1 MLSTNSYFDGKV
13 VSIAFETPEGPATS
27 GVMLPGEFTF
37 GTSQNERMIVTA
49 GELVVRLPGSEEWT
63 SFPAGTEFNITA
75 GDSFDV
81 QIETPTA
88 YLCYYS

>member
-1 MLSTNSYFDGKV
+1 MLSTNTYFDGKV

-27 GVMLPGEFTF
+27 GVMMPGEFTF

-49 GELVVRLPGSEEWT
+49 GQLIVRLPGSDEWT
-63 SFPAGTEFNITA
+63 EFPAGTEFNITA
-75 GDSFDV
+75 GDSFDAR
-81 QIETPTA
+81 IETPTA

>member
-1 MLSTNSYFDGKV
+1 MLSTNTYFDGKV

-27 GVMLPGEFTF
+27 GVMMPGEFTF

-49 GELVVRLPGSEEWT
+49 GQLTVRLPGSDEWT
-63 SFPAGTEFNITA
+63 EFPAGTEFNITA
-75 GDSFDV
+75 GDSFDAR
-81 QIETPTA
+81 IETPTA

>member
-1 MLSTNSYFDGKV
+1 MLSTNTYFDGKV

-49 GELVVRLPGSEEWT
+49 GQLTVRLPGSSEWT
-63 SFPAGTEFNITA
+63 EFPAGTEFNITA
-75 GDSFDV
+75 GDSFDAR
-81 QIETPTA
+81 IDTPTA

>member
-81 QIETPTA
+81 RIATTTA

>member
-13 VSIAFETPEGPATS
+13 VSIAFKTPEGPATS
-27 GVMLPGEFTF
+27 GVMAAGVYTF

-49 GELVVRLPGSEEWT
+49 GELIVRLPGSEEWT
-63 SFPAGTEFNITA
+63 SFPAGTEFDITA
-75 GDSFDV
+75 GDSFDLQV
-81 QIETPTA
+81 KTPTA

>member
-49 GELVVRLPGSEEWT
+49 GELIVRLPGSEDWT
-63 SFPAGTEFNITA
+63 SFLAGTEFNITA

-81 QIETPTA
+81 QIKTPTA

>member
-37 GTSQNERMIVTA
+37 GTSQNERMVITA
-49 GELVVRLPGSEEWT
+49 GELVARLPGSEDWT
-63 SFPAGTEFNITA
+63 VFPAGTEFNITA

-81 QIETPTA
+81 RIETATA

>member
-1 MLSTNSYFDGKV
+1 MLSTNTYFDGKV

-49 GELVVRLPGSEEWT
+49 GQLTVRLPGSKEWT
-63 SFPAGTEFNITA
+63 AFPAGTEFNITA
-75 GDSFDV
+75 GDSFDAR
-81 QIETPTA
+81 IETPTA